1 MLSRSELR
9 AIFEIA
15 VMGMRLVLMG
25 VSVLAF
31 WALVPACLIWLFSM
45 SDLGINSFAVGL
57 WIICALI
64 VAVFNFRLMWQ
75 RFDYG
80 EWRNLVVYTLTSIAI
95 VGVSPLHLPIDGDL

>member
-1 MLSRSELR
+1 MLSRSGLR

-31 WALVPACLIWLFSM
+31 WALVPAFFILLS
-45 SDLGINSFAVGL
+45 SKSEVGVNGHAVAL

-64 VAVFNFRLMWQ
+64 VALFNFRLMWN

-80 EWRNLVVYTLTSIAI
+80 EWRNLVVYTLTSLVI
-95 VGVSPLHLPIDGDL
+95 VGVSPFYLPIYGDL